1 MTIAR
6 EVFILQRRLKGGD
19 YVDWTNPMTERT
31 EYATLDHARNTLL
44 RRANAVDYR
53 IVRRVWAYTD
63 FPVGASL

>member
-6 EVFILQRRLKGGD
+6 EVFVIQQKRKGE

-53 IVRRVWAYTD
+53 IV
-63 FPVGASL
+63 